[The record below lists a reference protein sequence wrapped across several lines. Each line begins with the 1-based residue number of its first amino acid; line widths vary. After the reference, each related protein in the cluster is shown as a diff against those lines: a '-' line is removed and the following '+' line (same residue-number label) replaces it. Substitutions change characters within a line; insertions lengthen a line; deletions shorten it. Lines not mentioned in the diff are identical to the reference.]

1 MAKTASKR
9 ATGKSE
15 GGSPGRSIQKASGG
29 SGQERARA
37 RSEGPKSEGFDKFS
51 DALVKLLESPLVAEL
66 LALGA
71 SAALASFTAQRF
83 RSGDDGRSTRR
94 ALKAA
99 VKSAGTAMG
108 ARLATEVDE
117 IKKSAKKAREEA

>member
-1 MAKTASKR
+1 MAKTTTAKR
-9 ATGKSE
+9 STKVAAK
-15 GGSPGRSIQKASGG
+15 PARKASGG
-29 SGQERARA
+29 RSRAGGGTKTGAGSGSTNGAA
-37 RSEGPKSEGFDKFS
+37 

-83 RSGDDGRSTRR
+83 RAADDGRSTRR

-99 VKSAGTAMG
+99 VKSAGAAMG
-108 ARLATEVDE
+108 QRLASEFDE
-117 IKKSAKKAREEA
+117 IRKSAKKAREES

>member
-1 MAKTASKR
+1 MAKTTTAKKSSAKSQSR
-9 ATGKSE
+9 PAKTAPRKSSGGSRSSAKSE
-15 GGSPGRSIQKASGG
+15 GINGA
-29 SGQERARA
+29 A
-37 RSEGPKSEGFDKFS
+37 

-83 RSGDDGRSTRR
+83 RSGDDGKSTRR

-108 ARLATEVDE
+108 ARLASEFDE
-117 IKKSAKKAREEA
+117 IKKSAKKAREGA

>member
-1 MAKTASKR
+1 MAKATTAKR
-9 ATGKSE
+9 GSATARTAKPAPRKSSG
-15 GGSPGRSIQKASGG
+15 GGSRGKAKP
-29 SGQERARA
+29 
-37 RSEGPKSEGFDKFS
+37 EGINGAA

-99 VKSAGTAMG
+99 VKSAGSAMG
-108 ARLATEVDE
+108 ARLASEFDE
-117 IKKSAKKAREEA
+117 IKKSAKKAREQG

>member
-1 MAKTASKR
+1 MAKATTAKRSPAKGKSSKPR
-9 ATGKSE
+9 AAARKSSGSGNGKGGSTKSE
-15 GGSPGRSIQKASGG
+15 GINGA
-29 SGQERARA
+29 A
-37 RSEGPKSEGFDKFS
+37 

-99 VKSAGTAMG
+99 VKSAGAAMG
-108 ARLATEVDE
+108 SRLATEFDE
-117 IKKSAKKAREEA
+117 IRESAKKAREAG

>member
-1 MAKTASKR
+1 MAKTTTAKKSSAKSQSR
-9 ATGKSE
+9 LAKTAPRKSSGGSRSSAKSE
-15 GGSPGRSIQKASGG
+15 GINGA
-29 SGQERARA
+29 A
-37 RSEGPKSEGFDKFS
+37 

-71 SAALASFTAQRF
+71 SAALATLTAQRF
-83 RSGDDGRSTRR
+83 GRGSDGSGTRR

-108 ARLATEVDE
+108 QRLSTEFDE
-117 IKKSAKKAREEA
+117 IKKSAKARRGES

>member
-1 MAKTASKR
+1 MAKATTAKRSPAKGKSSKPR
-9 ATGKSE
+9 AAARKSSGSGSRKGGSTKSE
-15 GGSPGRSIQKASGG
+15 GINGA
-29 SGQERARA
+29 A
-37 RSEGPKSEGFDKFS
+37 

-99 VKSAGTAMG
+99 VKSAGAAMG
-108 ARLATEVDE
+108 SRLATEFDE
-117 IKKSAKKAREEA
+117 IRESAKKAREAG

>member
-1 MAKTASKR
+1 MAKATTAKR
-9 ATGKSE
+9 GSAKGKSSAPKAAARKSTGGGSRKGGSTKSE
-15 GGSPGRSIQKASGG
+15 GINGA
-29 SGQERARA
+29 A
-37 RSEGPKSEGFDKFS
+37 

-83 RSGDDGRSTRR
+83 RGGEDGRSTRR

-99 VKSAGTAMG
+99 VKSAGAAMG
-108 ARLATEVDE
+108 SRLASEFDE
-117 IKKSAKKAREEA
+117 IRNSAKKSREAG

>member
-1 MAKTASKR
+1 MAKTTTAKR
-9 ATGKSE
+9 SPAKAKAVARRSDGESRSGSGRAGGKS
-15 GGSPGRSIQKASGG
+15 G
-29 SGQERARA
+29 SG
-37 RSEGPKSEGFDKFS
+37 KSDSGINGAA

-83 RSGDDGRSTRR
+83 RSADDGRSTRR

-99 VKSAGTAMG
+99 VKSAGAAMG
-108 ARLATEVDE
+108 HRIATEFDE
-117 IKKSAKKAREEA
+117 IRKSAKQAREAA

>member
-1 MAKTASKR
+1 MAKTTTAKRSSSKALAR
-9 ATGKSE
+9 SE
-15 GGSPGRSIQKASGG
+15 PRSKSGG
-29 SGQERARA
+29 SRGGGTGGGKDGINGAT
-37 RSEGPKSEGFDKFS
+37 

-83 RSGDDGRSTRR
+83 RSTEDGRGTRR

-99 VKSAGTAMG
+99 VKAAGAAMG
-108 ARLATEVDE
+108 ARLATEFDE
-117 IKKSAKKAREEA
+117 IKQSAKKAREGA